1 MGKIGFVRLG
11 RRLAWP
17 AGAALAFAAS
27 AQQYT
32 AVELGTLGGAGA
44 SAYGVNDIGMV
55 VGASLTESSELHA
68 FVWEDG
74 VMTDLGTLA
83 GGDASEAFSVNNSGV
98 IVGRSRNANGVDRP
112 VRWTRQ
118 GSTWT
123 IEDLG
128 TFGGA
133 FGWATRVNEKG
144 QITGYASLS
153 TGPYHAFLWTSG
165 NMKDLGTLSYTGNL
179 AYSQALGLNEAGQ
192 TVGFAYKVLGGPEHG
207 FFHDG
212 DKQLDITPLEP
223 LALAQGHNVNSSGLI
238 AGYIAAPSTGSAF
251 RAAVYD
257 PTTKTWKLIDPLP
270 GTGEGFA
277 YDINESGAVVGTS
290 FTLGFP
296 NVFIAF
302 LYASEKVYDLNE
314 ITTGEP
320 GPISEAFDISNTGLI
335 AALGESGG
343 NSAALLLKPVNT
355 CPGDLDGDKQ
365 VGQSDLGLLLSAYGA
380 CPGEPGYNAAAGL
393 LGGNACVG
401 QEDLGVL
408 LGAYGMI
415 CP

>member
-1 MGKIGFVRLG
+1 MAARG
-11 RRLAWP
+11 LACLT
-17 AGAALAFAAS
+17 GAALAAGAS

-44 SAYGVNDIGMV
+44 SAYGVNDLGMV
-55 VGASLTESSELHA
+55 VGASLTESEALHA
-68 FVWEDG
+68 FVWENG
-74 VMTDLGTLA
+74 VMTDLGTLE

-98 IVGRSRNANGVDRP
+98 IVGRSRNASGVDRP
-112 VRWTRQ
+112 VRWTRA
-118 GSTWT
+118 GGAWK

-133 FGWATRVNEKG
+133 FGWATRINASG

-153 TGPYHAFLWTSG
+153 TGPYHAFLWTNGS
-165 NMKDLGTLSYTGNL
+165 MLDLGTLSYTGNL
-179 AYSQALGLNEAGQ
+179 AYSQGLGLNDAGQ

-212 DKQLDITPLEP
+212 GKQLDITPVEP
-223 LALAQGHNVNSSGLI
+223 SALAQGHSVTGDGFI
-238 AGYIAAPSTGSAF
+238 AGYISAPSTGGAF

-257 PTTKTWKLIDPLP
+257 PTTKNWNLIDPLP
-270 GTGEGFA
+270 GTSEGFA
-277 YDINESGAVVGTS
+277 YDISESRLVVGTS
-290 FTLGFP
+290 FSLGFP
-296 NVFIAF
+296 NTFIAF
-302 LYASEKVYDLNE
+302 LYDGQTAYDLNE

-320 GPISEAFDISNTGLI
+320 GLISEARDISNTGLI

-343 NSAALLLKPVNT
+343 NPAALLLKPVNN
-355 CPGDLDGDKQ
+355 CPADLDGDKQ

-380 CPGEPGYNAAAGL
+380 CPGDPGYNAAAGA
-393 LGGNACVG
+393 LGGDPCVG

-408 LGAYGMI
+408 LGAYGTT